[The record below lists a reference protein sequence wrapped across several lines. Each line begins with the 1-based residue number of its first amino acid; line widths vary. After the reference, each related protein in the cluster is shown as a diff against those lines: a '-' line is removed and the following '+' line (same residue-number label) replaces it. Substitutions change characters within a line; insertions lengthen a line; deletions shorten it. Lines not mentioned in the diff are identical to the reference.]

1 MRRSVTR
8 YACLAIIETLRMI
21 SSPVK
26 KRFPT
31 YGHLKEA
38 GLLTEDEMHAI
49 LNAQSKSDFLQYVY
63 WIPLNWAS
71 SLTVKAYEEGL
82 ILKARYVS
90 DINDELAKIR
100 VGCGTIISYDWV
112 SLPLVYTQVV
122 TLAVYTFFG
131 ATLLGN
137 DDITVLLVK

>member
-1 MRRSVTR
+1 MV
-8 YACLAIIETLRMI
+8 

-38 GLLTEDEMHAI
+38 GLLSEDEMQAI
-49 LNAQSKSDFLQYVY
+49 LNAQSKSDFLAYVY

-71 SLTVKAYEEGL
+71 SLSVKAYEQGL
-82 ILKARYVS
+82 IKKARYVS
-90 DINDELAKIR
+90 DINEELSKVRI
-100 VGCGTIISYDWV
+100 GCGTIISYDWV

-131 ATLLGN
+131 ASLLG
-137 DDITVLLVK
+137 LLLFALNRSGSCKHYCASL